1 MVAKGGD
8 MHYHY
13 VHWLATLT
21 AAMINGVF
29 YYYIP
34 PYDKE
39 KRRIEA
45 CVEEDANH
53 AAMRKS
59 HHRATAASRSHE
71 V

>member
-1 MVAKGGD
+1 MVAKGND

-13 VHWLATLT
+13 IHWLATLT
-21 AAMINGVF
+21 AAMINGIF

-39 KRRIEA
+39 KRRAEA
-45 CVEEDANH
+45 CVEEHANKASWRRSH
-53 AAMRKS
+53 RKEAA
-59 HHRATAASRSHE
+59 ATRSHE